1 LAEAWVR
8 VVGLFGGGVGV
19 DGVHGAERVDKG
31 GAGVHGH
38 GDTQGFGD
46 FLAGGAG
53 FQGGVG
59 VDGDATVATCGD
71 GNGEGDELADFF
83 AEVGVGGVGVGE
95 SLLAPDR
102 VGREL
107 HEVSELGADLFL
119 IIIPIEHH

>member
-1 LAEAWVR
+1 MR
-8 VVGLFGGGVGV
+8 LFGGRVGV
-19 DGVHGAERVDKG
+19 DGVHGAERVDEG
-31 GAGVHGH
+31 GADVHGH
-38 GDTQGFGD
+38 GDTEGFGD
-46 FLAGGAG
+46 FFAGGTG

-59 VDGDATVATCGD
+59 VDSDATVATRGD

-83 AEVGVGGVGVGE
+83 AEVRVGGVGVGE
-95 SLLAPDR
+95 SLVAADR